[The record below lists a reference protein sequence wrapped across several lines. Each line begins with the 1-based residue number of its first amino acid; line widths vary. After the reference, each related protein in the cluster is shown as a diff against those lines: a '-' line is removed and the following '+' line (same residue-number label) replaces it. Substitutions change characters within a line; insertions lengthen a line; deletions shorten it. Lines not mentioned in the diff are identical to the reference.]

1 MNRGT
6 LKIEASRTNE
16 IRVSLA
22 LSDDG
27 TVWMEVEEIAHTF
40 GVLAASVQREI
51 RKILASGEFLD
62 NEVRRERSRTLPDGK
77 VCITEYYNLDML
89 VALCFSL
96 KSYPC
101 MIFRKWLRKKVVQSV
116 KAKSV
121 APLILQITTDR
132 VSN

>member
-6 LKIEASRTNE
+6 LKIEASHTDE
-16 IRVSLA
+16 IRVSLT

-27 TVWMEVEEIAHTF
+27 TVWMTVEEIAHTF

-51 RKILASGEFLD
+51 RKILAFEEFLD
-62 NEVRRERSRTLPDGK
+62 NEVRREHPRTLSDGR
-77 VCITEYYNLDML
+77 VCITEYYNLNML

-101 MIFRKWLRKKVVQSV
+101 MIFRKWLRKKVVQSMKV
-116 KAKSV
+116 KSPV
-121 APLILQITTDR
+121 PLILQIMTDR
-132 VSN
+132 VCN

>member
-16 IRVSLA
+16 IHVSLV

>member
-16 IRVSLA
+16 IRVSLV

-62 NEVRRERSRTLPDGK
+62 NEVRRERSRILPDGK
-77 VCITEYYNLDML
+77 VFITEYYNLDML

-121 APLILQITTDR
+121 APLMLQITTDR

>member
-6 LKIEASRTNE
+6 LKIEASHTDE
-16 IRVSLA
+16 IRVSLT

-27 TVWMEVEEIAHTF
+27 TVWMTVEEIAHTF

-62 NEVRRERSRTLPDGK
+62 NEVRREQPRTLSDGRI
-77 VCITEYYNLDML
+77 CITEYYNLDML

-96 KSYPC
+96 KSSPC
-101 MIFRKWLRKKVVQSV
+101 MIFRKWLRKKVVQSMKV
-116 KAKSV
+116 KSPV
-121 APLILQITTDR
+121 PLILQITTDR
-132 VSN
+132 VCN